1 MLFLD
6 KTSTKSY
13 YNACWIYISMKNT
26 VNLFKK
32 SITDSWVSF
41 VGDRIPMDPDT
52 IPSLLSRIRMD
63 LLPYCEDGSMIPADL
78 SANCEDGSVI
88 WTDPGSRS
96 LGSNPGIRFRNPWA
110 CLLLMTPSYLWRWSW
125 LLKELSHLEK
135 VANYTRIHSMPK
147 CWGRSTEHVCNSSSK
162 NIAYFARYWGL
173 KYLGLWHP
181 LRCAFY
187 STVLVLRQTI
197 YDGRLLLVIALV
209 ITSC

>member
-1 MLFLD
+1 
-6 KTSTKSY
+6 
-13 YNACWIYISMKNT
+13 MKNT

-52 IPSLLSRIRMD
+52 IPSLRSRIRMD
-63 LLPYCEDGSMIPADL
+63 LLPYCEDGYMISVDL
-78 SANCEDGSVI
+78 SANCEGGSVI
-88 WTDPGSRS
+88 WTGPGTRS
-96 LGSNPGIRFRNPWA
+96 LGSYPGIRFRDPWA

-125 LLKELSHLEK
+125 LLKELFHLEK
-135 VANYTRIHSMPK
+135 SCQLYQNSMPK

-162 NIAYFARYWGL
+162 NIADFARYWGL
-173 KYLGLWHP
+173 KYLGLWHH

-197 YDGRLLLVIALV
+197 YGRRLLLVIALV
-209 ITSC
+209 LSIFYRLRASLPCF